1 MRDAFYEESASS
13 QRAATEAKKYTVF
26 HVIGIICIVMAA
38 IHAFFSFAFVPA
50 IISESEGTIALAFGL
65 IQWFSPFLLFVGLAI
80 LMLRWKKRYNVSYDY
95 IFVEDELRISKVFN
109 GKKRKFITKI
119 TAESILKMGLCAN
132 DSFDRTISGQ
142 ERSVKYMTPNREPS
156 EGKMFIYIVTSGSV
170 GKSIY
175 VLECREQLLAH
186 LVQAAGRNKLEL
198 R

>member
-13 QRAATEAKKYTVF
+13 QRAETETKKYMVF
-26 HVIGIICIVMAA
+26 HVIEIICIVMAA
-38 IHAFFSFAFVPA
+38 IHAFFSISFVPA
-50 IISESEGTIALAFGL
+50 IIAESEETITLVFGL
-65 IQWFSPFLLFVGLAI
+65 IQWFSPFLLLVGLAL
-80 LMLRWKKRYNVSYDY
+80 LMWYWKKRYNVSYDY
-95 IFVEDELRISKVFN
+95 IFVEDELRISKVLN

-119 TAESILKMGLCAN
+119 TAESVLKLGLCAN
-132 DSFDRTISGQ
+132 DSFERTISGQ

-170 GKSIY
+170 GKTIY
-175 VLECREQLLAH
+175 VLECREQLLGF